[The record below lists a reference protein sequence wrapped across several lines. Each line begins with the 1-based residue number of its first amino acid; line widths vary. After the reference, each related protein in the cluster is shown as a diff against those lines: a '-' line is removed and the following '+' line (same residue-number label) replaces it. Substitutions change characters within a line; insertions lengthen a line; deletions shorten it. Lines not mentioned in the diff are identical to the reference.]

1 MAKRIV
7 YLGAIL
13 IALFAGSR
21 LNADEGMWLLDAIG
35 TLPTAQMKSHGLE
48 LTPDQIFSNTDP
60 SLKDAIVLLGGG
72 TGGFVSAE
80 GMIVTNHHVAFAGIR
95 ALSSV
100 QDDYL
105 KNGFLASTKE
115 QELSTSYNADI
126 VQSMTDVTAE
136 VFSAA
141 TDTMNEGDR
150 ERAIRSKRKEIEDK
164 WQDSTK
170 LGCRVVDMYGG
181 AKYYMFVSLRLED
194 VRLVYAPP
202 QAIGNFGGETDNWMW
217 PRHTGDFSLMRA
229 YTGPDG
235 KPAKYAKENV
245 PYKPR
250 KFLPVSTQGVQE
262 GSFAMIMGFPG
273 RTYRYREA
281 LGVQLAQEETLP
293 WTEELYNTRIDV
305 INRWSDNDRAIAL
318 KYASKLR
325 GLANTKKNYSGTLAG
340 LRRTNLVAA
349 KKSADEN
356 LAAFI
361 AANPDL
367 ARRAGTTLADLTA
380 ATDEL
385 RTINKKNVYMNSINT
400 GMELFQIAAKL
411 GSYFTSLKKDDK
423 GTLRDPEEKDLQPI
437 REWMGKNFKDY
448 EANLDKDMI
457 TALILENAKLPVNQQ
472 LKTFAAIYKTK
483 TGNDRERAVRDF
495 VDELFEDTEL
505 ATLAGCEKL
514 LKGDPEDILDD
525 EAVKFYRKY
534 SAEAGPV
541 AAKQQGLLAKLT
553 RLRTKY
559 VEALLEWR
567 KNTVTYPDANRS
579 LRFTYGEVVPL
590 APRDAASYSTTTT
603 LTGVMEKESDAEEF
617 LVPGKLKELWRKK
630 DFGRYVDPKLN
641 DVPVAFIS
649 NLDITGGNSGSP
661 VINGKGE
668 LIGCAFDGN
677 WDGVVGDYVYEERMN
692 RCIAVDSRYMLFV
705 IDKFSG
711 AENILKEL
719 VIH

>member
-48 LTPDQIFSNTDP
+48 LTPNQIFSNTDP

-281 LGVQLAQEETLP
+281 SGVQLAQEETLP

-385 RTINKKNVYMNSINT
+385 RTINKKNVYMSSINT

-411 GSYFTSLKKDDK
+411 GSYLTSLKKDDK
-423 GTLRDPEEKDLQPI
+423 GTLRDPEEKDLQLI
-437 REWMGKNFKDY
+437 REWREKFFKDY
-448 EANLDKDMI
+448 EANLDKDMM
-457 TALILENAKLPVNQQ
+457 TALILKNAELPANQR

>member
-48 LTPDQIFSNTDP
+48 LTPNQIFSNTDP

-281 LGVQLAQEETLP
+281 SGVQLAQEETLP

>member
-13 IALFAGSR
+13 IALFTGSR

-35 TLPTAQMKSHGLE
+35 TLPIADMKSHGLE
-48 LTPDQIFSNTDP
+48 LTPDQIFSNTNP

-80 GMIVTNHHVAFAGIR
+80 GMIVTNHHVAFSGIR

-105 KNGFLASTKE
+105 KSGFLASTKD

-141 TDTMNEGDR
+141 TDTMKEDDR
-150 ERAIRSKRKEIEDK
+150 DRAIRSKRKELEDK

-181 AKYYMFVSLRLED
+181 TKYYMFVTLRLED

-305 INRWSDNDRAIAL
+305 INRWSDKDRAIAL

-340 LRRTNLVAA
+340 LRRTDLVAA
-349 KKSADEN
+349 KKLEDEK

-361 AANPDL
+361 ASNPDL
-367 ARRAGTTLADLTA
+367 AQRAGTTLADLTA

-385 RTINKKNVYMNSINT
+385 RTINKKNIYMNSINT
-400 GMELFQIAAKL
+400 GMELFQIAAKF
-411 GSYFTSLKKDDK
+411 GSYINSLKSDDK
-423 GTLRDPEEKDLQPI
+423 GTLRDPEEKDLQPM
-437 REWMGKNFKDY
+437 REWLGKFFKDY
-448 EANLDKDMI
+448 EASLDKDMM
-457 TALILENAKLPVNQQ
+457 TALILKNAVLPANQQ

-483 TGNDRERAVRDF
+483 TGDDREREVRDF
-495 VDELFEDTEL
+495 VDELFDDTEL
-505 ATLAGCEKL
+505 ATLAGCEKF

-525 EAVKFYRKY
+525 AAVKFYRKY
-534 SAEAGPV
+534 STEASPV
-541 AAKQQGLLAKLT
+541 AAKQQSILGKLA

-559 VEALLEWR
+559 VEAYLEW
-567 KNTVTYPDANRS
+567 KKTDVTYPDANRS

-590 APRDAASYSTTTT
+590 APRNAVLYSTTTT

-617 LVPGKLKELWRKK
+617 QVPTKLKELWKKK

-719 VIH
+719 VIR

>member
-1 MAKRIV
+1 
-7 YLGAIL
+7 
-13 IALFAGSR
+13 
-21 LNADEGMWLLDAIG
+21 
-35 TLPTAQMKSHGLE
+35 
-48 LTPDQIFSNTDP
+48 
-60 SLKDAIVLLGGG
+60 
-72 TGGFVSAE
+72 
-80 GMIVTNHHVAFAGIR
+80 MIVTNHHVAFAGIR

-281 LGVQLAQEETLP
+281 SGVQLAQEETLP